1 MYNTILFKV
10 IEFYQS
16 MYSYEYAR
24 LKFCVSAP
32 LMRQNCASLLARP
45 MLEWQSLIIDDMT
58 CNTIMK
64 LSIKFK
70 KKTVYKQFLIVPSDF
85 ISISAAMSSCLRRLA
100 ASAAVR
106 PSSSV
111 VLMSQLGCDT
121 NTLTASVHPFPAARC
136 KAVRFHRSV
145 ALTRQSGFCTN
156 TLTASACLVS
166 AATCKAVLPR
176 R

>member
-16 MYSYEYAR
+16 MYSYEHAR
-24 LKFCVSAP
+24 LKFCESAL

-70 KKTVYKQFLIVPSDF
+70 KKLF
-85 ISISAAMSSCLRRLA
+85 I
-100 ASAAVR
+100 
-106 PSSSV
+106 
-111 VLMSQLGCDT
+111 
-121 NTLTASVHPFPAARC
+121 NNF
-136 KAVRFHRSV
+136 
-145 ALTRQSGFCTN
+145 
-156 TLTASACLVS
+156 
-166 AATCKAVLPR
+166 
-176 R
+176 